1 MTATSVSCV
10 NSPMTMKF
18 SPPSYAQRAS
28 GLFRSPMDMKENR
41 E

>member
-1 MTATSVSCV
+1 
-10 NSPMTMKF
+10 MTMKF